1 MPRVFSGVQPSGNL
15 TIGNYIGALCQFVA
29 LQHEADCLYCIVD
42 LHALTVAQD
51 PVALREQ
58 TLNLAALYLAIGLDP
73 QKITLFIQSH
83 VPAHAELAWLLQCTS
98 YMGEMSRMTQYKDK
112 SRGQAQ
118 VSVGLFTYPALMAA
132 DILLYQADLVP
143 VGEDQKQHVELTRD
157 IAIRFNHRY
166 GETFRVPEVMIPKIG
181 ARIMGLDDPGR
192 KMSKSSANPASYI
205 ALLDLP
211 TTIRKK
217 LARAVTD
224 SDASVR
230 FDPGAK
236 PAISNLM
243 AIYSQL
249 AGLSLAEL
257 EQRYAGWGYGR
268 FKADLADVVSAAL
281 APVQERY
288 QELRPSGELRRVLGE
303 GAQRAAALAAPTL
316 RSAMEKM
323 GLVLP

>member
-15 TIGNYIGALCQFVA
+15 TIGNYIGALRQFVA

-58 TLNLAALYLAIGLDP
+58 ILNLAALYLAIGLDP

-205 ALLDLP
+205 ALLDPP

-224 SDASVR
+224 SEASVR

-281 APVQERY
+281 APVRERY

>member
-15 TIGNYIGALCQFVA
+15 TIGNYIGALRQFVA

>member
-15 TIGNYIGALCQFVA
+15 TIGNYIGALRQFVA

-192 KMSKSSANPASYI
+192 KMSKSSVNPASYI
-205 ALLDLP
+205 ALLDP
-211 TTIRKK
+211 PATIRKK

-224 SDASVR
+224 SEAAVR

>member
-58 TLNLAALYLAIGLDP
+58 ILNLAALYLAIGLDP

-98 YMGEMSRMTQYKDK
+98 YMGEMSRMTQFKEK

>member
-15 TIGNYIGALCQFVA
+15 TIGNYIGALRQFVA

-58 TLNLAALYLAIGLDP
+58 ILNLAALYLAIGLDP

-98 YMGEMSRMTQYKDK
+98 YMGEMSRMTQYKEK

-257 EQRYAGWGYGR
+257 EQRYAGQGYGR
-268 FKADLADVVSAAL
+268 FKADLADMVSAAL